1 MIGIVVK
8 IEVVQ
13 LKLFANNVTK
23 FGAPGNRT
31 PLEKDFLILVVSF
44 VTVTINIL
52 IIFSKLNTLSKY
64 MKGYTMKKIAIILSL
79 LFLTN
84 SAFAGSCPMMAQNI
98 DSKIEEA
105 QKLRD
110 AGMAAHDA
118 GDHSKSEELLN
129 KALELFKS

>member
-1 MIGIVVK
+1 MK
-8 IEVVQ
+8 
-13 LKLFANNVTK
+13 
-23 FGAPGNRT
+23 
-31 PLEKDFLILVVSF
+31 
-44 VTVTINIL
+44 NIL
-52 IIFSKLNTLSKY
+52 IILTF
-64 MKGYTMKKIAIILSL
+64 
-79 LFLTN
+79 LFFTN
-84 SAFAGSCPMMAQNI
+84 SAFAGSCPMIAKKI

>member
-1 MIGIVVK
+1 
-8 IEVVQ
+8 
-13 LKLFANNVTK
+13 
-23 FGAPGNRT
+23 
-31 PLEKDFLILVVSF
+31 
-44 VTVTINIL
+44 
-52 IIFSKLNTLSKY
+52 
-64 MKGYTMKKIAIILSL
+64 MKKIAIILSL

-110 AGMAAHDA
+110 AGIKAHDA
-118 GDHSKSEELLN
+118 GDHATSEELLN